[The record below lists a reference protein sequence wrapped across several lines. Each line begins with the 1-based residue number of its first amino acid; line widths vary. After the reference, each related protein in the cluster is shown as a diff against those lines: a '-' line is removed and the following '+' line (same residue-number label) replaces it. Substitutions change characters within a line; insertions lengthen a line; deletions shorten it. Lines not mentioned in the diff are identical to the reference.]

1 RFTERFVT
9 AFWTNFSSFHFNDSL
24 DLFLYIHNPLFC
36 HMSSILFLLFPI
48 LSRFISFYALTK
60 TNFLL
65 VVIKMSKSKDS
76 AKFAINFLADLCC
89 WLFALISIIYSGQC
103 ISRQLYLRPFHSP
116 YKKSKSLISRG
127 PELWFDCPLSPG
139 RAVAMLS
146 AKLELFG
153 RGGWHESA

>member
-1 RFTERFVT
+1 
-9 AFWTNFSSFHFNDSL
+9 
-24 DLFLYIHNPLFC
+24 
-36 HMSSILFLLFPI
+36 MSSILFLLFPI

-103 ISRQLYLRPFHSP
+103 ISRQLYLRQFINEQFQHVAIFPVNWLRVLQLFLTSC
-116 YKKSKSLISRG
+116 SL
-127 PELWFDCPLSPG
+127 
-139 RAVAMLS
+139 
-146 AKLELFG
+146 
-153 RGGWHESA
+153 